1 MIINGSLY
9 LDESSI
15 ESLGDIKEVKER
27 LYLFNCKNLKSL
39 NNIKKVGSLDLG
51 GCENIITLGNLE
63 IVEEEINLYGCKQLR
78 DLGKIKQ
85 CQEIFLD
92 NFLIT
97 ELYVKFNYPH
107 LYENCEW
114 RIKI

>member
-1 MIINGSLY
+1 MILNEYVNLIISNNFRKY
-9 LDESSI
+9 YMN
-15 ESLGDIKEVKER
+15 LGYDIP
-27 LYLFNCKNLKSL
+27 NQKNP
-39 NNIKKVGSLDLG
+39 I
-51 GCENIITLGNLE
+51 

-114 RIKI
+114 RIKK